1 MKIEGETIFLTGGA
15 GFIGTKIIERL
26 VEKNEIIVYD
36 TFQRNSLIDTSFSR
50 HSNIKLI
57 KGDVLDKTLL
67 KESINDSN
75 YVIHLAAVAGI
86 DTVIKSPTT
95 TMNVNYIGSS
105 NVLECAKELPNL
117 KRFIDFS
124 TSEVYGSYAYKRDEE
139 DTTTMG
145 AVGVARW
152 TYAISKL
159 AAEHLSHSY
168 YAEFDLP
175 VVSVR
180 PFNIYG
186 PGQVGSGAIHEFV
199 KRAINNEDLIIHG
212 DGDQI
217 RSWCYV
223 DDIVDGILLCLVN
236 KSAIGEIFNIGNP
249 RSTITIL
256 SLAEKII
263 ELANSTSDIV
273 FVKKTSADVELRIPE
288 ITKSKQI
295 LGYSPKVS
303 LNDGII
309 STINWYGQN
318 NGRKE

>member
-1 MKIEGETIFLTGGA
+1 MSIEGEKIFLTGGA
-15 GFIGTKIIERL
+15 GFIGTKIIEKL
-26 VEKNEIIVYD
+26 VEKNEITVYD
-36 TFQRNSLIDTSFSR
+36 TFQRNSLKEVYFAN
-50 HSNIKLI
+50 HQNIKLI

-67 KESINDSN
+67 KESLTDSD
-75 YVIHLAAVAGI
+75 YIIHLAAIAGI

-95 TMNVNYIGSS
+95 TMNVNYIGTS
-105 NVLECAKELPNL
+105 NVLECAKDLPNL
-117 KRFIDFS
+117 KRFVDFS

-145 AVGVARW
+145 AVGAARW

-168 YAEFDLP
+168 YSEFNLP

-186 PGQVGSGAIHEFV
+186 PGQVGGGAIHTFI

-223 DDIVDGILLCLVN
+223 DDIVNGILLCLEN
-236 KSAIGEIFNIGNP
+236 KKAIGEIFNIGNP

-256 SLAEKII
+256 SLAEKVI
-263 ELANSTSDIV
+263 EFAGSKSELI
-273 FVKKTSADVELRIPE
+273 FVEKPFVDVELRIPE
-288 ITKSKQI
+288 ITKSKQM
-295 LGYSPKVS
+295 LGYSPKIS
-303 LNDGII
+303 LNEGII
-309 STINWYGQN
+309 NTINWYKKN
-318 NGRKE
+318 